1 MPGPSHTHSSLRR
14 APPTERGVH
23 LVVRTLGW
31 GSDIPGRSVAYGGCV
46 WFELQGQ
53 LSPSSRWGHLMT
65 TFPSYRWV
73 GQSQCL
79 LPFWSS
85 TCSVPAENGPGPGGS
100 WLGVAKARV
109 GTSQRGSQLSLCVG
123 SLCHPGLSSHIVF
136 LLWSLPI
143 PGPASQIRSVSVD
156 LCRHQGL

>member
-31 GSDIPGRSVAYGGCV
+31 GSDIPGPSVAHGGCV

-53 LSPSSRWGHLMT
+53 LCPSSRWGHLMT

-85 TCSVPAENGPGPGGS
+85 SPCSVPAENGPGPGGS
-100 WLGVAKARV
+100 WLGVGKAWV
-109 GTSQRGSQLSLCVG
+109 GTSQQGSQLSLCVG

-136 LLWSLPI
+136 LLVRLPHR
-143 PGPASQIRSVSVD
+143 A